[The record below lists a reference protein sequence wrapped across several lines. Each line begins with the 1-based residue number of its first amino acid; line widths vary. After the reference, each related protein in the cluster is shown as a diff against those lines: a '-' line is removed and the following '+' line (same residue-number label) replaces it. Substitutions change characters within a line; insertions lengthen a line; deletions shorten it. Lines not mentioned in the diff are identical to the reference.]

1 MSPIKLLQNKLDE
14 LNDRIT
20 YLYELIDRDH
30 YEYFNPRLELSR
42 LYDERIELMKNLN
55 IAMSFGLKDES
66 MDHGRSQ

>member
-55 IAMSFGLKDES
+55 IALTFGLKDES
-66 MDHGRSQ
+66 MDHGRSR